1 MSRTWRR
8 RPFTVNS
15 PKLPRLRFF
24 AAALLA
30 CFIASRAFAQAP
42 IEPTRI
48 YIGNDD
54 HTDYMWATD
63 ADTYDG
69 IFVEMLDFHLGLL
82 QQTKNNPS
90 AFRNR
95 FNTDGSLWLWHYERK
110 KSPADFARLIDAIKQ
125 GYISSPLNT
134 IVSCYGGQ
142 PVEAVLR
149 GMYYAGRLE
158 RRHQLR
164 FPLATATENQTLPL
178 GLASLFAGAG
188 ATYTWRGVCGCANKI
203 PNHVLAARPREVYW
217 YQGHDGQRLLMKWYS
232 LARGQVP
239 VESGAGTPRK
249 PHTPMVQRR
258 DVGTYIEARN
268 PRMSIA
274 YLENDAG
281 FRARHVDP
289 VSRQPY
295 RIMGVFGFGG
305 DALARKTGKPGGEP
319 EIPGAPGIPHIPYFV
334 EAEHFH
340 VVAQQETTPHRQV
353 IVSDIVDYFR
363 DFEKTYGATL
373 DTHTVT
379 YGNEW
384 DLYSASMAETSAR
397 AKRAIE
403 KLRAAEALGT
413 FVALKMPE
421 FLTPRLLSRDE
432 AFRDIGLYWE
442 HNWTADGQVTNG
454 ARAAWQAKIAQNI
467 ESYVD
472 ALHGDAKQRLAGM
485 IAKPNAQTQ
494 RFFVFNPLGW
504 SRTDVADHVYRGPAD
519 IQVRDVTTGGIVPH
533 QMVRIKGV
541 PSIRILAR
549 DVPSV
554 GYKTYEI
561 TRLVAQSALTGGPME
576 ADFAA
581 TVSGEGSEIIEN
593 SAVRLAVER
602 DGAIRSFVDKRRGNV
617 ELAGTHAGFHLNDL
631 VAGSDGEPLTIVN
644 RGPISVTLRARSN
657 ADLERATEIT
667 LYRDS
672 ERVDI
677 QNEITANFADLRHWT
692 FSFNLANPAVHTE
705 EVGAIN
711 LNKLASD
718 GGAYANTHARYDYV
732 TVNHFA
738 DISDGTGVRGMTIS
752 NPDLAFARLGNSTFD
767 KLDTATPQIN
777 LLAGGQVDGA
787 RLGVK
792 EQNGAT
798 YFLQRFALRPHGG
811 YDPVTA
817 MRFALEHQNP
827 FVVGAVLGSESA
839 PYPETRYS
847 LLTTDAPGV
856 LLWTLK
862 PAEEGLAHGLIAR
875 LWNVSSSSSTVRVKA
890 TPEIAAA
897 LRTTHI
903 ETDLEPL
910 TVDAGAVS
918 LPFARQQLQTVRLL
932 LK

>member
-1 MSRTWRR
+1 MMFRTLA
-8 RPFTVNS
+8 V
-15 PKLPRLRFF
+15 
-24 AAALLA
+24 AALA
-30 CFIASRAFAQAP
+30 AIASFASAATP
-42 IEPTRI
+42 SEPTRI

-63 ADTYDG
+63 ADTYDRL
-69 IFVEMLDFHLGLL
+69 FVEMLDFHLDLL
-82 QQTKNNPS
+82 TETSSKPS
-90 AFRNR
+90 PFRNR
-95 FNTDGSLWLWHYERK
+95 FNTDGSLWLWNYERQ

-158 RRHQLR
+158 RRHGLR

-188 ATYTWRGVCGCANKI
+188 ASYTWRGVCGCANKI
-203 PNHVLAARPREVYW
+203 PNDVLAHRPREVYW
-217 YQGHDGQRLLMKWYS
+217 YAGHDGQRLLMKWYS

-274 YLENDAG
+274 YLENDPG

-289 VSRQPY
+289 ATREPY

-319 EIPGAPGIPHIPYFV
+319 EVPGAPGIPHIPYFV
-334 EAEHFH
+334 ASDHFH
-340 VVAQQETTPHRQV
+340 VVAEEQTTTHRQV

-384 DLYSASMAETSAR
+384 DLYSASLSETSAR

-413 FVALKMPE
+413 LVSVKFPD
-421 FLTPRLLSRDE
+421 FLTPRMPGRDE

-454 ARAAWQAKIAQNI
+454 ARAAWQQKIAQNI

-472 ALHGDAKQRLAGM
+472 ALHADAKLRLAGM
-485 IAKPNAQTQ
+485 IAKPAGTR

-504 SRTDVADHVYRGPAD
+504 TRTDVADHAYRGPAA
-519 IQVRDVTTGGIVPH
+519 IHVRDVTTGEEVPH
-533 QMVRIKGV
+533 QLVRIKGA
-541 PSIRILAR
+541 SFIRIHAR

-554 GYKTYEI
+554 GYKAYEI
-561 TRLVAQSALTGGPME
+561 VEGRGQLAHP
-576 ADFAA
+576 ADPAA
-581 TVSGEGSEIIEN
+581 AVSGDESEILEN
-593 SAVRLAVER
+593 AAVRLVVER
-602 DGAIRSFVDKRRGNV
+602 DGAIRSLIDKRRGGA
-617 ELAGTHAGFHLNDL
+617 ELAARHGGFLLNDL
-631 VAGSDGEPLTIVN
+631 VAGSEGEPLTVVN
-644 RGPISVTLRARSN
+644 RGPLSVTLRARSS
-657 ADLERATEIT
+657 AELEHTTEIT

-672 ERVDI
+672 DRIDI
-677 QNEITANFADLRHWT
+677 QNEITANFSDVRHWA
-692 FSFNLANPAVHTE
+692 FSFNVANPAVHTE

-711 LNKLASD
+711 LNKLASE

-738 DISDGTGVRGMTIS
+738 DISDGSGTRGVTIS
-752 NPDLAFARLGNSTFD
+752 NPDLAFARLGRSTFD
-767 KLDTATPQIN
+767 RLDTTTPQVN
-777 LLAGGQVDGA
+777 LLAGGQVDGP

-792 EQNGAT
+792 DQNGAT

-811 YDPVTA
+811 YSAVAA

-827 FVVGAVLGSESA
+827 LVTGEILGAADA
-839 PYPETRYS
+839 PYPENSYS
-847 LLTTDAPGV
+847 LLTVESPDV
-856 LLWTLK
+856 LLWALK
-862 PAEEGLAHGLIAR
+862 PAEEGIRAGVMAR
-875 LWNVSSSSSTVRVKA
+875 LWNLADAPRDGTLA
-890 TPEIAAA
+890 FTPGLRSAS
-897 LRTTHI
+897 RTTHV
-903 ETDLEPL
+903 ETDLEPVPL
-910 TVDAGAVS
+910 DTAARVP
-918 LPFARQQLQTVRLL
+918 LRLARQQLGTFRLL
-932 LK
+932 PR